1 MITGSAPIAGDVL
14 DFLKVCF
21 CCDILEGY
29 GMTES
34 SAGSFTT
41 YYGDSETGH
50 VGGPVA
56 NVKVRLR
63 DIPEMGYLHTN
74 EPPKGEI
81 CMKGSS
87 IMQGYFK
94 NDEKTR
100 ETLSDDGWLFSGDV
114 GMILPNGAIKVID
127 RAKNIFKLS
136 QGEYIAPEK
145 LENIYVQSPWVAQAW
160 IYGDS
165 LRDYIIGFFVVDP
178 ENTKK
183 YCAQHG
189 KTFGHDFLQND
200 KEFKQLVYDNLCKLA
215 AENKCNGLEKPK
227 QILLIE
233 DPWTVENDYLTPTM
247 KIKRNVARDKLSDVI
262 LEMYESPLM
271 KETKK

>member
-29 GMTES
+29 GMTET

-41 YYGDSETGH
+41 FYGDHQTGH
-50 VGGPVA
+50 VGGPLA

-63 DIPEMGYLHTN
+63 DIPEMGYLHSN
-74 EPPKGEI
+74 DPPAGEI

-87 IMQGYFK
+87 IMPGYFK
-94 NDEKTR
+94 NEEKTK
-100 ETLSDDGWLFSGDV
+100 EALTEDGWLFSGDV
-114 GMILPNGAIKVID
+114 GRLMPNGAIKVVD

-145 LENIYVQSPWVAQAW
+145 LENIYVQSPFVAQAW

-165 LRDYIIGFFVVDP
+165 LRDHIIGFFVVDP

-183 YCAQHG
+183 WCA
-189 KTFGHDFLQND
+189 N
-200 KEFKQLVYDNLCKLA
+200 
-215 AENKCNGLEKPK
+215 NK
-227 QILLIE
+227 
-233 DPWTVENDYLTPTM
+233 
-247 KIKRNVARDKLSDVI
+247 KRV
-262 LEMYESPLM
+262 
-271 KETKK
+271 